1 MAAPT
6 NKIKFVENIDSLGL
20 KTDNSKS
27 NTYYFVSNL
36 FDNGSTLINSLLTSL
51 LKQRFLLDHANLY
64 DANQRERFLTLSN
77 SAYSVKGL
85 CRAELIR
92 YHFK

>member
-36 FDNGSTLINSLLTSL
+36 FDNGSTLINLLLTSL
-51 LKQRFLLDHANLY
+51 LKQRFLFDHANLY
-64 DANQRERFLTLSN
+64 DANQCERFLTLSN

-92 YHFK
+92 NHFK